1 MEKLVLNI
9 TCKQPEEKEMNCD
22 NYDFVVIDR
31 IIIMDDR
38 LCTPQKRCAL
48 ISSSIKV
55 SNSLSEG
62 EVSSMKENIIEVLKN
77 STHHGSFTLNN

>member
-31 IIIMDDR
+31 IIIMDGKW
-38 LCTPQKRCAL
+38 LMT
-48 ISSSIKV
+48 
-55 SNSLSEG
+55 
-62 EVSSMKENIIEVLKN
+62 M
-77 STHHGSFTLNN
+77 